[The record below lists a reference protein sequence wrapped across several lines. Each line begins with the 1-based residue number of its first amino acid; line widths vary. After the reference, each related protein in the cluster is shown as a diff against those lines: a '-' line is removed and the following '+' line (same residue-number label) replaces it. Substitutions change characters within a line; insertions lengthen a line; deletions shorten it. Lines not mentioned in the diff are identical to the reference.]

1 MIVNKEFILLLKD
14 GDEFA
19 FTELINLY
27 NRKLFAYA
35 LSLSGD
41 HAIAKDIVQEVFI
54 KTFEFRKKLDPKYSI
69 EGFLMRCTFNKF
81 INLYHQNKKMTEL
94 NEHFLITLRD
104 VIEEAEDKEE
114 FANLVSKMEKAINKL
129 PQKCKEIFELSKKHG
144 YTNKEISQTL
154 GIAVKTVER
163 QITIAYKKLYKSL
176 KPYY

>member
-1 MIVNKEFILLLKD
+1 MIVNKEFILLLKN

-41 HAIAKDIVQEVFI
+41 HAMAKDIVQEVFI
-54 KTFEFRKKLDPKYSI
+54 KTFEFRKKLDPNYSI
-69 EGFLMRCTFNKF
+69 EGFLMRCTFNKY
-81 INLYHQNKKMTEL
+81 INLYHKNKKMTEL
-94 NEHFLITLRD
+94 NEHFLVTLRD
-104 VIEEAEDKEE
+104 VIEEAEDKDK
-114 FANLVSKMEKAINKL
+114 FANLVSHMEKAISKL

-144 YTNKEISQTL
+144 YTNKEISLTL
-154 GIAVKTVER
+154 GIAVKTVEK
-163 QITIAYKKLYKSL
+163 QKTIAYKKLYKSL